1 MNNSNAPILADTADE
16 VFEVFQQDLRK
27 DPVPHHGG
35 NLRAPDSALAVHY
48 AREFYGRRQES
59 DRLWI
64 IPRAQFWEINNPQ
77 QADIHPLA
85 ENGTISTQ
93 QDATTFAVFGQPQA
107 GKALEWIGDLPDKIT
122 SLELT
127 PDRVQQF
134 AKTNGIHYQRFWLCP
149 RSAILELA
157 SPDLLHPPLD
167 RSYRRLDGYNI
178 REKLRAARQR
188 AQQQTAQERPDN
200 QTQGVPPS

>member
-1 MNNSNAPILADTADE
+1 MNNSSTPILADIADE
-16 VFEVFQQDLRK
+16 IFEVFQQDMHK

-64 IPRAQFWEINNPQ
+64 IPRAQIWEINNPQ
-77 QADIHPLA
+77 QPDIHPLT
-85 ENGTISTQ
+85 ESSTIPTQ
-93 QDATTFAVFGQPQA
+93 QDAALFAVFGQPQA
-107 GKALEWIGDLPDKIT
+107 GKALEWIGDLPDKVSST
-122 SLELT
+122 ELT
-127 PDRVQQF
+127 LDSVRQF
-134 AKTNGIHYQRFWLCP
+134 AETNGTHYQRFWLCP
-149 RSAILELA
+149 RSAILELENR
-157 SPDLLHPPLD
+157 DLLHPPLD

-188 AQQQTAQERPDN
+188 AQKQATQEIQSN
-200 QTQGVPPS
+200 QTQGDLP